1 MRPKVVVTDC
11 DHATIEPELAVLRGH
26 ADVSLH
32 QCSDEASLV
41 ERCRDADGIITQ
53 YGRFSAAVVG
63 ALERCRVIARYGV
76 GVDTIDVAAATAR
89 GILVANVPDYG
100 TDEVSNHAIG
110 LILALHR
117 RIVVYDRAVKAG
129 RWDFQAGA
137 PIPRLTGLTLGVV
150 GHGRIGSAVARKLRP
165 FGLRC
170 LATDPYVTEMPEGVE
185 RVDLPMLLAQ
195 ADVVTLH
202 CPLTTET
209 RHLIDARALGRMKP
223 TAVLVNTARG
233 GVVDTEALVGALQ
246 AGRLGGAALDVLEEE
261 PLPAGAALAALDSVI
276 LSPHAAFY
284 SEGSI
289 AELKRKVAEAVLDA
303 LAGRRPRSV
312 VNPEV
317 LDRNWTRRP
326 GGV

>member
-1 MRPKVVVTDC
+1 
-11 DHATIEPELAVLRGH
+11 
-26 ADVSLH
+26 
-32 QCSDEASLV
+32 
-41 ERCRDADGIITQ
+41 
-53 YGRFSAAVVG
+53 
-63 ALERCRVIARYGV
+63 
-76 GVDTIDVAAATAR
+76 
-89 GILVANVPDYG
+89 
-100 TDEVSNHAIG
+100 
-110 LILALHR
+110 
-117 RIVVYDRAVKAG
+117 
-129 RWDFQAGA
+129 
-137 PIPRLTGLTLGVV
+137 
-150 GHGRIGSAVARKLRP
+150 
-165 FGLRC
+165 
-170 LATDPYVTEMPEGVE
+170 
-185 RVDLPMLLAQ
+185 
-195 ADVVTLH
+195 
-202 CPLTTET
+202 
-209 RHLIDARALGRMKP
+209 MKP